1 MIIVETNLQSASQF
15 RLVQEL
21 DRPVLVERLGDV
33 AGEQQVEETALSLLG
48 EDVLQWATVTTPK
61 KKPILVTMCFTN
73 KSSPS

>member
-1 MIIVETNLQSASQF
+1 MKPTDLQSASQF

-48 EDVLQWATVTTPK
+48 EDVLQWATV
-61 KKPILVTMCFTN
+61 
-73 KSSPS
+73 